1 VAKLKLEVAYRVMGE
16 SPVDRHAV
24 VEVDDNTDIDTAE
37 GSKHVKQKISE
48 QTGIPVED
56 IRYI

>member
-1 VAKLKLEVAYRVMGE
+1 MKLEVAYRVMGE